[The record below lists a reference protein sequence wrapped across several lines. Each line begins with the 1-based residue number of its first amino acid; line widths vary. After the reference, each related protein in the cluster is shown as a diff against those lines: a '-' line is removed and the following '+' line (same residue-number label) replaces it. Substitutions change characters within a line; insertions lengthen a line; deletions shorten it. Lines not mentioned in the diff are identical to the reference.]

1 MAFKSFKNKLFVF
14 FVLILVLQ
22 TAVTGGMYY
31 NLSIRSLKE
40 KVYNSYASITESTG
54 KSLDSRLERIEWYMM
69 SILTNSSLQAL
80 IKETDFENKGMGLYE
95 FTKTLNLYMNSI
107 VYNENNLV
115 SSFLVPLNAAKV
127 YPIKNNKFIN
137 INDASDE
144 RGLLQ
149 FKKTMQL
156 NGRNNWIGFI
166 TQDKQRYFGISRLIR
181 DVTTKDS
188 TQNPLAV
195 IYLFFSE
202 GMISEPLYTMK
213 TEKESSLAIMDEN
226 SDIILSFGSKIE
238 KQSINKVLTDQI
250 ESNQKVFECTING
263 RNMLVSYYTL
273 QNRPW
278 KIIYLVP
285 YSNAFIQIRYIIFST
300 IILALLFFI
309 TFAAASYIFTGSVTR
324 PLKRLD
330 KGFQQ
335 LESGNFDV
343 RVKKTSEDE
352 LGRIIDSFHRMTGRI
367 KEMFQKAVM
376 DEKLKREYEIR
387 SLQYQ
392 INPHFIYN
400 TLNSIRLMALLS
412 NNTSIADALGALIK
426 FLRNVVGRKDPLI
439 TLEEEIENIRLY
451 IAIQNIRYNDSIEV
465 QYNIG
470 EDLNKCKVPC
480 FILQPV
486 IENAIFHG
494 IEPKKSGVLK
504 INASSDDN
512 ILYINVVDNGVGMTK
527 QQIVKIFDQNDDEDS
542 LNHIG
547 LNNVDKRIKL
557 HFGEQF
563 GLSVES
569 IYGCET
575 SVMIK
580 LPLPQTLNNCIPEV
594 TE

>member
-14 FVLILVLQ
+14 CILVLVIQ
-22 TAVTGGMYY
+22 TTVTGFLYY

-40 KVYNSYASITESTG
+40 KVYNSYASIAESMG

-69 SILTNSSLQAL
+69 SVLTNSSLQTL
-80 IKETDFENKGMGLYE
+80 IKETDFNNTGAGLFE
-95 FTKTLNLYMNSI
+95 FSRTINLYMNSI
-107 VYNENNLV
+107 VYNEMNLV
-115 SSFLVPLNAAKV
+115 SSFLVPLKTTIV
-127 YPIKNNKFIN
+127 YPIKNNKFIS

-149 FKKTMQL
+149 FSKTVQL
-156 NGRNNWIGFI
+156 NGKNNWIGFI
-166 TQDKQRYFGISRLIR
+166 TQNGQRYFGISRLIR
-181 DVTTKDS
+181 DVTTRNS

-202 GMISEPLYTMK
+202 KMISEPLTTMK
-213 TEKESSLAIMDEN
+213 IEEESSLVIIDEN
-226 SDIILSFGSKIE
+226 SDSILSVGTE
-238 KQSINKVLTDQI
+238 VEMQSLNEILAERTEADPN
-250 ESNQKVFECTING
+250 VFEHTINNK
-263 RNMLVSYYTL
+263 NMLVSYYTL

-278 KIIYLVP
+278 KAVYLVP
-285 YSNAFIQIRYIIFST
+285 YSNAFIQTRYIIFST
-300 IILALLFFI
+300 IILTLLIFI

-343 RVKKTSEDE
+343 KVKKSSEDE
-352 LGRIIDSFHRMTGRI
+352 LGRIIDSFHRMTGKI
-367 KEMFQKAVM
+367 KEMFEKTVA

-392 INPHFIYN
+392 INPHFLYN

-412 NNTSIADALGALIK
+412 KNSSIANALDALIK
-426 FLRNVVGRKDPLI
+426 FLRNVVGRKEPLI

-465 QYNIG
+465 QYNIE
-470 EDLNKCKVPC
+470 EDLNKCKIPC
-480 FILQPV
+480 FILQPIV
-486 IENAIFHG
+486 ENAIFHG
-494 IEPKKSGVLK
+494 IEPKRSGILK
-504 INASSDDN
+504 IEISSNDGT
-512 ILYINVVDNGVGMTK
+512 LYINVVDNGVGMTE
-527 QQIVKIFDQNDDEDS
+527 QQIVKIFDPNYDEDT

-557 HFGEQF
+557 HFGEQY
-563 GLSVES
+563 GLTIES
-569 IYGCET
+569 EYGHET
-575 SVMIK
+575 SVMVKI
-580 LPLPQTLNNCIPEV
+580 PQQ
-594 TE
+594 